1 MIAGALEI
9 QLLANVARLVKDM
22 QEAKGAVASAM
33 GSIEKTVGVAR
44 TALGALGVGLSV
56 NYFKNFVTGAI
67 QAQDELGKMSQRV
80 GVSVERLAGLQHAA
94 GMSGTSLQS
103 VEKALKTVST
113 GLFDADKGLKG
124 AQENFD
130 ALGVSIYDTNGQ
142 LKSAD
147 AVMIEVADQFA
158 KLEDGTQKTALATK
172 VFGRAGLELIP
183 MLNEGSAGMA
193 ALVAEGQKYNPVTA
207 ESAAQAEIF
216 NDNLDRLTAAG
227 KGMGLAFVNNIL
239 PALAAFSQWAVDL
252 SNGDTAEYLDT
263 VKAAGAGLAVVLV
276 TQVVPAFS
284 ALAGPI
290 GLATAALVA
299 LIAAYDNLQRI
310 TNTAQQNSVANNIAN
325 GAEVITFAMYNV
337 VQEINKAAE
346 AMDNLGG
353 GRSAKARREQLQAEI
368 VRLTAELERYALAL
382 ADTKK
387 PTADATAAAT
397 VAGAAVVAYG
407 EDVKFTI
414 DAHDAHVEAL
424 EAYRTEQD
432 KAREANNKAR
442 QSVAQTI
449 TALEN
454 EMLALQMT
462 ARAAAVF
469 EAVTRATAEGALPA
483 EIAKIAEATAR
494 LYDMKEAK
502 DQAAVSAGVLKK
514 TNEDA
519 AKAAADNWQRTHEY
533 LSTTFI
539 DIANNGG
546 NAFDNIAKSFSAMIQ
561 RMVAEWAASK
571 LMNLFGMG
579 GGGTATSAMGSIFGG
594 GGGGGAGGSLINA
607 AVSQGI
613 KSLITG
619 GGSAATTAAMG
630 AGGAIGGVGAAAAGG
645 TTAAGVGAASAAGG
659 AGSMATI
666 TAMATNPATVAVAA
680 ALALLYAAKNDFFKD
695 PDNYKRSYAGL
706 LTGPTTGAEGSTF
719 AVDPFASGFRATGI
733 ARGASEEAALAQIE
747 VFRKLDAAGA
757 ELVRKLGGAVDLSAA
772 TLAGVGKEGT
782 AGTAGTFLGQG
793 GMTTAADIAAMT
805 DLYMTQFADHI
816 TGLDAEL
823 LKAVQSAGSAE
834 EVMKLLTDS
843 VAEIS
848 ETAKNSAAELSNME
862 QARKSASESILAA
875 YNSGLSELDSIER
888 AYEAFQKYAER
899 GLTAEHISKFTGLME
914 SEINAVIE
922 RGASMMQAAQNT
934 SKAAESNFGNTK
946 FWEETARQAKPID
959 AEFAAAIKE
968 AFLAAGLNEFGE
980 VIAGI
985 SGVSLSGQSAGGVGP
1000 FDGSHANGLDYVP
1013 FDGYV
1018 AQTHQG
1024 EGILTA
1030 EENKNYRAQGPLMA
1044 RLVDEVINL
1053 RRDLTDIIR
1062 IGAST
1067 NNILDKWDG
1076 QEGLVP

>member
-9 QLLANVARLVKDM
+9 QLLANVARLAKDM
-22 QEAKGAVASAM
+22 QDAKGAVTSAM
-33 GSIEKTVGVAR
+33 GSIEKTVGIAR

-67 QAQDELGKMSQRV
+67 GAQDELAKMSQRV
-80 GVSVERLAGLQHAA
+80 GVSVERLAGLEHAA
-94 GMSGTSLQS
+94 GMSGTSLGS
-103 VEKALKTVST
+103 VEKALKTVSS
-113 GLFDADKGLKG
+113 GLVDADRGLKG

-158 KLEDGTQKTALATK
+158 LLEDGTQKTALATK
-172 VFGRAGLELIP
+172 VFGKAGLELIP
-183 MLNEGSAGMA
+183 MLNEGSAGLA
-193 ALVAEGQKYNPVTA
+193 ELVAEGQKYNPVTA

-216 NDNLDRLTAAG
+216 NDNMDRLTAAG
-227 KGMGLAFVNNIL
+227 KGLGLTFVNSVL

-310 TNTAQQNSVANNIAN
+310 TNTAHENSVANNIAN

-353 GRSAKARREQLQAEI
+353 GRSAKARREELQGQIAK
-368 VRLTAELERYALAL
+368 LTVELERYALAL

-397 VAGAAVVAYG
+397 VAGTAVVAYG

-414 DAHDAHVEAL
+414 DAHEAHVEAL
-424 EAYRTEQD
+424 EEYRKEQD

-502 DQAAVSAGVLKK
+502 DQATESAGVLQKA
-514 TNEDA
+514 NEDA

-533 LSTTFI
+533 LTNTFI

-571 LMNLFGMG
+571 LMNIFGMG
-579 GGGTATSAMGSIFGG
+579 GGGAGG
-594 GGGGGAGGSLINA
+594 GGAAGTAASVIGSVLKSGGGGAGGA
-607 AVSQGI
+607 GI
-613 KSLITG
+613 G
-619 GGSAATTAAMG
+619 ATII
-630 AGGAIGGVGAAAAGG
+630 GGAKAAGSSLMSAAAAVPGWG
-645 TTAAGVGAASAAGG
+645 W
-659 AGSMATI
+659 
-666 TAMATNPATVAVAA
+666 AVAA
-680 ALALLYAAKNDFFKD
+680 AAAAAMALSKKETPSSN
-695 PDNYKRSYAGL
+695 AGFL
-706 LTGPTTGAEGSTF
+706 LRPVGDGDRQFDVPAF
-719 AVDPFASGFRATGI
+719 DSGFDPVGFARREDQSAAVQVIDTFRQYDAALTGI
-733 ARGASEEAALAQIE
+733 A
-747 VFRKLDAAGA
+747 KAAGLSVNYSA
-757 ELVRKLGGAVDLSAA
+757 NNFGGFSEKGTGGGLFFGQAGESGRGTTSAPIDQQLTQFVSQWVRGLSGQVDQSLISDVLAAGSADA
-772 TLAGVGKEGT
+772 MLARAASLAGV
-782 AGTAGTFLGQG
+782 
-793 GMTTAADIAAMT
+793 
-805 DLYMTQFADHI
+805 
-816 TGLDAEL
+816 
-823 LKAVQSAGSAE
+823 
-834 EVMKLLTDS
+834 
-843 VAEIS
+843 
-848 ETAKNSAAELSNME
+848 
-862 QARKSASESILAA
+862 
-875 YNSGLSELDSIER
+875 
-888 AYEAFQKYAER
+888 
-899 GLTAEHISKFTGLME
+899 
-914 SEINAVIE
+914 
-922 RGASMMQAAQNT
+922 
-934 SKAAESNFGNTK
+934 
-946 FWEETARQAKPID
+946 
-959 AEFAAAIKE
+959 
-968 AFLAAGLNEFGE
+968 
-980 VIAGI
+980 
-985 SGVSLSGQSAGGVGP
+985 
-1000 FDGSHANGLDYVP
+1000 DGSHATGLDYVP

-1018 AQTHQG
+1018 AQTHHG

-1030 EENKNYRAQGPLMA
+1030 EENKDYRAQGPLLA
-1044 RLVDEVINL
+1044 RLVNEFVNV
-1053 RRDLTDIIR
+1053 RRELSDIRR

-1076 QEGLVP
+1076 QEGLAP

>member
-9 QLLANVARLVKDM
+9 QLLANVARLAKDM
-22 QEAKGAVASAM
+22 QDAKGAVTSAM
-33 GSIEKTVGVAR
+33 GSIEKTVGIAR

-67 QAQDELGKMSQRV
+67 GAQDELAKMSQRV
-80 GVSVERLAGLQHAA
+80 GVSVERLAGLEHAA
-94 GMSGTSLQS
+94 GMSGTSLGS
-103 VEKALKTVST
+103 VEKALKTVSS
-113 GLFDADKGLKG
+113 GLVDADRGLKG

-158 KLEDGTQKTALATK
+158 LLEDGTQKTALATK
-172 VFGRAGLELIP
+172 VFGKAGLELIP
-183 MLNEGSAGMA
+183 MLNEGSAGLA
-193 ALVAEGQKYNPVTA
+193 ELVAEGQKYNPVTA

-216 NDNLDRLTAAG
+216 NDNMDRLTAAG
-227 KGMGLAFVNNIL
+227 KGLGLTFVNSVL

-310 TNTAQQNSVANNIAN
+310 TNTAHENSVANNIAN

-353 GRSAKARREQLQAEI
+353 GRSAKARREELQGQIAK
-368 VRLTAELERYALAL
+368 LTVELERYALAL

-397 VAGAAVVAYG
+397 VAGTAVVAYG

-414 DAHDAHVEAL
+414 DAHEAHVEAL
-424 EAYRTEQD
+424 EEYRKEQD

-502 DQAAVSAGVLKK
+502 DQATESAGVLQKA
-514 TNEDA
+514 NEDA

-533 LSTTFI
+533 LTNTFI

-571 LMNLFGMG
+571 LMNIFGMG
-579 GGGTATSAMGSIFGG
+579 GGGAGG
-594 GGGGGAGGSLINA
+594 GGAAGTAASVIGSVLKSGGGGAGGA
-607 AVSQGI
+607 GI
-613 KSLITG
+613 G
-619 GGSAATTAAMG
+619 ATII
-630 AGGAIGGVGAAAAGG
+630 GGAKAAGSSLMSAAAAVPGWG
-645 TTAAGVGAASAAGG
+645 W
-659 AGSMATI
+659 
-666 TAMATNPATVAVAA
+666 AVAA
-680 ALALLYAAKNDFFKD
+680 AAAAAMALSKKETPSSN
-695 PDNYKRSYAGL
+695 AGFL
-706 LTGPTTGAEGSTF
+706 LRPVGDGDRQFDVPAF
-719 AVDPFASGFRATGI
+719 DSGFDPVGFARREDQSAAVQVIDTFRQYDAALTGI
-733 ARGASEEAALAQIE
+733 A
-747 VFRKLDAAGA
+747 KAAGLSVNYSA
-757 ELVRKLGGAVDLSAA
+757 NNFGGFSEKGTGGGLFFGQAGESGRGTTSAPIDQQLTQFVSQWVRGLSGQVDQSLISDVLAAGSADA
-772 TLAGVGKEGT
+772 MLARAASLAGV
-782 AGTAGTFLGQG
+782 
-793 GMTTAADIAAMT
+793 
-805 DLYMTQFADHI
+805 
-816 TGLDAEL
+816 
-823 LKAVQSAGSAE
+823 
-834 EVMKLLTDS
+834 
-843 VAEIS
+843 
-848 ETAKNSAAELSNME
+848 
-862 QARKSASESILAA
+862 
-875 YNSGLSELDSIER
+875 
-888 AYEAFQKYAER
+888 
-899 GLTAEHISKFTGLME
+899 
-914 SEINAVIE
+914 
-922 RGASMMQAAQNT
+922 
-934 SKAAESNFGNTK
+934 
-946 FWEETARQAKPID
+946 
-959 AEFAAAIKE
+959 
-968 AFLAAGLNEFGE
+968 
-980 VIAGI
+980 
-985 SGVSLSGQSAGGVGP
+985 
-1000 FDGSHANGLDYVP
+1000 DGSHATGLDYVP

-1018 AQTHQG
+1018 AQTHHG

-1030 EENKNYRAQGPLMA
+1030 EENKDYRAQGPLLA
-1044 RLVDEVINL
+1044 RLVDEFVNV
-1053 RRDLTDIIR
+1053 RRELSDIRR

-1076 QEGLVP
+1076 QEGLAP

>member
-9 QLLANVARLVKDM
+9 QLLANVARLAKDM
-22 QEAKGAVASAM
+22 QDAKGAVTSAM
-33 GSIEKTVGVAR
+33 GSIEKTVGIAR

-67 QAQDELGKMSQRV
+67 VAQDELAKMSQRV
-80 GVSVERLAGLQHAA
+80 GVSVERLAGLEHAA
-94 GMSGTSLQS
+94 GMSGTSLGS
-103 VEKALKTVST
+103 VEKALKTVSS
-113 GLFDADKGLKG
+113 GLVDADRGLKG

-158 KLEDGTQKTALATK
+158 LLEDGTQKTALATK
-172 VFGRAGLELIP
+172 VFGKAGLELIP

-216 NDNLDRLTAAG
+216 NDNMDRLTAAG
-227 KGMGLAFVNNIL
+227 KGMGLTFVNSVL

-290 GLATAALVA
+290 GIATAAVVA

-310 TNTAQQNSVANNIAN
+310 TNTAHENSIANNINA

-337 VQEINKAAE
+337 VQEINKASE

-353 GRSAKARREQLQAEI
+353 GRSAAARREQLQAEI
-368 VRLTAELERYALAL
+368 AKLTAELERYALAL
-382 ADTKK
+382 AETKK
-387 PTADATAAAT
+387 PTADATTAATAAA
-397 VAGAAVVAYG
+397 AAVVAYG

-424 EAYRTEQD
+424 EEYRKEQD
-432 KAREANNKAR
+432 KAREANDKAR

-449 TALEN
+449 TELEN

-502 DQAAVSAGVLKK
+502 DQAAESAGVMQKA
-514 TNEDA
+514 NETA

-533 LSTTFI
+533 LTNTFI

-571 LMNLFGMG
+571 LMDIFGMG
-579 GGGTATSAMGSIFGG
+579 GGADGFTLG
-594 GGGGGAGGSLINA
+594 GGGGGAGVGGGTASSIVSGVLKSSGGSLA
-607 AVSQGI
+607 AGAGGFVSG
-613 KSLITG
+613 LFGT
-619 GGSAATTAAMG
+619 GSAAAGFVGPPTAATAAGMG
-630 AGGAIGGVGAAAAGG
+630 VSGAINGALSAIPVWGWALAGAAAAAAALSKKETPSSNAGFLLRPVGDGDRQFDVPAFDSGFDPVGFARREDQSAAVQVIDTFRQYDAALTGIAKAAGLSVNYSANNFGGYSEKGTGGGLFFGQAGESGSG
-645 TTAAGVGAASAAGG
+645 TTSAPIDQQLQQFVSQWIRGLSGQVDQSLISDVLAAGSAD
-659 AGSMATI
+659 
-666 TAMATNPATVAVAA
+666 AMLSRAA
-680 ALALLYAAKNDFFKD
+680 ALA
-695 PDNYKRSYAGL
+695 
-706 LTGPTTGAEGSTF
+706 
-719 AVDPFASGFRATGI
+719 
-733 ARGASEEAALAQIE
+733 
-747 VFRKLDAAGA
+747 
-757 ELVRKLGGAVDLSAA
+757 
-772 TLAGVGKEGT
+772 GV
-782 AGTAGTFLGQG
+782 
-793 GMTTAADIAAMT
+793 
-805 DLYMTQFADHI
+805 
-816 TGLDAEL
+816 
-823 LKAVQSAGSAE
+823 
-834 EVMKLLTDS
+834 
-843 VAEIS
+843 
-848 ETAKNSAAELSNME
+848 
-862 QARKSASESILAA
+862 
-875 YNSGLSELDSIER
+875 
-888 AYEAFQKYAER
+888 
-899 GLTAEHISKFTGLME
+899 
-914 SEINAVIE
+914 
-922 RGASMMQAAQNT
+922 
-934 SKAAESNFGNTK
+934 
-946 FWEETARQAKPID
+946 
-959 AEFAAAIKE
+959 
-968 AFLAAGLNEFGE
+968 
-980 VIAGI
+980 
-985 SGVSLSGQSAGGVGP
+985 
-1000 FDGSHANGLDYVP
+1000 DGSHATGLDYVP

-1018 AQTHQG
+1018 AQMHHG
-1024 EGILTA
+1024 EGILTD
-1030 EENKNYRAQGPLMA
+1030 EENKDYRAQGPLLS
-1044 RLVDEVINL
+1044 RLVDEMINV
-1053 RRDLTDIIR
+1053 RRELSDIRR

-1076 QEGLVP
+1076 QEGLAPA

>member
-9 QLLANVARLVKDM
+9 QLLANVARLAKDM
-22 QEAKGAVASAM
+22 QDAKGAVTSAM
-33 GSIEKTVGVAR
+33 GSIEKTVGIAR

-67 QAQDELGKMSQRV
+67 GAQDELAKMSQRV
-80 GVSVERLAGLQHAA
+80 GVSVERLAGLEHAA
-94 GMSGTSLQS
+94 GMSGTSLGS
-103 VEKALKTVST
+103 VEKALKTVSS
-113 GLFDADKGLKG
+113 GLVDADRGLKTS
-124 AQENFD
+124 QENFD

-158 KLEDGTQKTALATK
+158 LLEDGTQKTALATK
-172 VFGRAGLELIP
+172 VFGKAGLELIP

-216 NDNLDRLTAAG
+216 NDNMDRLTAAG
-227 KGMGLAFVNNIL
+227 KGMGLTFVNSVL

-310 TNTAQQNSVANNIAN
+310 TNTAHENSVANNIAN
-325 GAEVITFAMYNV
+325 GAEVITFAMHNV

-368 VRLTAELERYALAL
+368 AKLTVELERYALAL

-414 DAHDAHVEAL
+414 DAHEAHVEAL
-424 EAYRTEQD
+424 EEYRKEQD
-432 KAREANNKAR
+432 KAREANDKAR

-502 DQAAVSAGVLKK
+502 DQATESAGVLQKA
-514 TNEDA
+514 NEDA

-533 LSTTFI
+533 LTNTFI

-571 LMNLFGMG
+571 LMNIFGMG
-579 GGGTATSAMGSIFGG
+579 GGGVSF
-594 GGGGGAGGSLINA
+594 GGGAGGPGSGGGTASSIVSGVLKSSGGSLA
-607 AVSQGI
+607 AGAGGFVSG
-613 KSLITG
+613 LFGT
-619 GGSAATTAAMG
+619 GSAAAGFVGPPTAATA
-630 AGGAIGGVGAAAAGG
+630 AGMSASGAITGVLSAIPGWGWALAGAAAA
-645 TTAAGVGAASAAGG
+645 
-659 AGSMATI
+659 
-666 TAMATNPATVAVAA
+666 AA
-680 ALALLYAAKNDFFKD
+680 ALSKKETPSSNAGFLLRPVGDGDRQFDVPAFD
-695 PDNYKRSYAGL
+695 
-706 LTGPTTGAEGSTF
+706 
-719 AVDPFASGFRATGI
+719 SGFDPVGFARREDQTAAVQVIDTFRQYDAALTGI
-733 ARGASEEAALAQIE
+733 A
-747 VFRKLDAAGA
+747 KAAGLSVNYSA
-757 ELVRKLGGAVDLSAA
+757 NNFGGFSEKGAGGGLFFGQAGESGSGTTSAPIDQQLQQFVSQWVRGLSGQVDQSLISDVLAAGSADA
-772 TLAGVGKEGT
+772 MLARAASLAGV
-782 AGTAGTFLGQG
+782 
-793 GMTTAADIAAMT
+793 
-805 DLYMTQFADHI
+805 
-816 TGLDAEL
+816 
-823 LKAVQSAGSAE
+823 
-834 EVMKLLTDS
+834 
-843 VAEIS
+843 
-848 ETAKNSAAELSNME
+848 
-862 QARKSASESILAA
+862 
-875 YNSGLSELDSIER
+875 
-888 AYEAFQKYAER
+888 
-899 GLTAEHISKFTGLME
+899 
-914 SEINAVIE
+914 
-922 RGASMMQAAQNT
+922 
-934 SKAAESNFGNTK
+934 
-946 FWEETARQAKPID
+946 
-959 AEFAAAIKE
+959 
-968 AFLAAGLNEFGE
+968 
-980 VIAGI
+980 
-985 SGVSLSGQSAGGVGP
+985 
-1000 FDGSHANGLDYVP
+1000 DGSHASGLDYVP

-1018 AQTHQG
+1018 AQLHKGERVVPAAENMRGGGSGMDAVVSALGTLRAELADIRRAVLRTADITDQWNG
-1024 EGILTA
+1024 EGLPQ
-1030 EENKNYRAQGPLMA
+1030 ERAA
-1044 RLVDEVINL
+1044 
-1053 RRDLTDIIR
+1053 
-1062 IGAST
+1062 
-1067 NNILDKWDG
+1067 
-1076 QEGLVP
+1076 

>member
-9 QLLANVARLVKDM
+9 QLLANVARLAKDM
-22 QEAKGAVASAM
+22 QDAKGAVTSAM
-33 GSIEKTVGVAR
+33 GSIEKTVGIAR

-67 QAQDELGKMSQRV
+67 EAQDELGKMSQRV
-80 GVSVERLAGLQHAA
+80 GVSVERLAGLEHAA
-94 GMSGTSLQS
+94 GMSGTSLGTL
-103 VEKALKTVST
+103 EKGLKTVST
-113 GLFDADKGLKG
+113 GLYDAGNGLKG

-158 KLEDGTQKTALATK
+158 MLEDGTQKTALATK
-172 VFGRAGLELIP
+172 VFGKAGLELIP
-183 MLNEGSAGMA
+183 MLNEGSAGLA

-207 ESAAQAEIF
+207 ASAEQAEIF

-227 KGMGLAFVNNIL
+227 KGMGLTFVNSVL

-310 TNTAQQNSVANNIAN
+310 TNTAHENSVANNIAN

-346 AMDNLGG
+346 AIDNLGG
-353 GRSAKARREQLQAEI
+353 GRSAKARREELQGQIAK
-368 VRLTAELERYALAL
+368 LTVELERYALAL

-387 PTADATAAAT
+387 PTADATAATT
-397 VAGAAVVAYG
+397 VAGTAVVAYG

-414 DAHDAHVEAL
+414 DAHEAHVEAL
-424 EAYRTEQD
+424 EEYRKEQD
-432 KAREANNKAR
+432 KAREANDKAR

-502 DQAAVSAGVLKK
+502 DQATESAGVLQKA
-514 TNEDA
+514 NEDA

-533 LSTTFI
+533 LTNTFI

-579 GGGTATSAMGSIFGG
+579 GGGVSFGG
-594 GGGGGAGGSLINA
+594 GGGGGGGTASSIVSGVLKSSGGSLA
-607 AVSQGI
+607 AGA
-613 KSLITG
+613 G
-619 GGSAATTAAMG
+619 GFMSGLLGTGSAAAGFVGPPTAATAAGMGVSGAISG
-630 AGGAIGGVGAAAAGG
+630 AGSAIMGGLAAIPGWGWALAGAAAA
-645 TTAAGVGAASAAGG
+645 
-659 AGSMATI
+659 
-666 TAMATNPATVAVAA
+666 AA
-680 ALALLYAAKNDFFKD
+680 ALSKKATPSSNAGFLLRPLGDGDRQFDVPAFD
-695 PDNYKRSYAGL
+695 
-706 LTGPTTGAEGSTF
+706 
-719 AVDPFASGFRATGI
+719 SGFDPVGFARREDQTAAVQVIDTFRQYDAALTGI
-733 ARGASEEAALAQIE
+733 A
-747 VFRKLDAAGA
+747 KAAGLSVNYSA
-757 ELVRKLGGAVDLSAA
+757 NNFGGFSEKGTGGGLFFGQAGESGSGTTSAPIDQQLQQFVSQWVRGLSGQVDQSLISDVLAAGSADA
-772 TLAGVGKEGT
+772 MLARVASLAGV
-782 AGTAGTFLGQG
+782 
-793 GMTTAADIAAMT
+793 
-805 DLYMTQFADHI
+805 
-816 TGLDAEL
+816 
-823 LKAVQSAGSAE
+823 
-834 EVMKLLTDS
+834 
-843 VAEIS
+843 
-848 ETAKNSAAELSNME
+848 
-862 QARKSASESILAA
+862 
-875 YNSGLSELDSIER
+875 
-888 AYEAFQKYAER
+888 
-899 GLTAEHISKFTGLME
+899 
-914 SEINAVIE
+914 
-922 RGASMMQAAQNT
+922 
-934 SKAAESNFGNTK
+934 
-946 FWEETARQAKPID
+946 
-959 AEFAAAIKE
+959 
-968 AFLAAGLNEFGE
+968 
-980 VIAGI
+980 
-985 SGVSLSGQSAGGVGP
+985 
-1000 FDGSHANGLDYVP
+1000 DGSHATGLDYVP

-1018 AQTHQG
+1018 AQTHHG

-1053 RRDLTDIIR
+1053 RRDLSDIIR

-1076 QEGLVP
+1076 QEGLAP

>member
-9 QLLANVARLVKDM
+9 QLLANVARLANDM
-22 QEAKGAVASAM
+22 QDAKGAVTSAM
-33 GSIEKTVGVAR
+33 GSIEKTVGIAR

-67 QAQDELGKMSQRV
+67 GAQDELAKMSQRV
-80 GVSVERLAGLQHAA
+80 GVSVERLAGLEHAA
-94 GMSGTSLQS
+94 GMSGTSLGS
-103 VEKALKTVST
+103 VEKALKTVSS
-113 GLFDADKGLKG
+113 GLVDADRGLKG

-158 KLEDGTQKTALATK
+158 LLEDGTQKTALATK
-172 VFGRAGLELIP
+172 VFGKAGLELIP

-227 KGMGLAFVNNIL
+227 KGMGLTFVNSVL

-263 VKAAGAGLAVVLV
+263 VKAAGAGLAVVLL

-310 TNTAQQNSVANNIAN
+310 TNTAHENSVANNIAN

-368 VRLTAELERYALAL
+368 AKLTVELERYALAL

-397 VAGAAVVAYG
+397 VAGTAVVAYG

-414 DAHDAHVEAL
+414 DAHEAHVEAL
-424 EAYRTEQD
+424 EEYRKEQD
-432 KAREANNKAR
+432 KAREANDKAR

-502 DQAAVSAGVLKK
+502 DQATESAGVLQKA
-514 TNEDA
+514 NEDA

-533 LSTTFI
+533 LTNTFI

-571 LMNLFGMG
+571 LMNIFGMG
-579 GGGTATSAMGSIFGG
+579 GGVSF
-594 GGGGGAGGSLINA
+594 GGGAGGPGSGGGTASSIVSGVLKSSGGSLA
-607 AVSQGI
+607 AGA
-613 KSLITG
+613 G
-619 GGSAATTAAMG
+619 GFISGLFGTGSAAAGFVGPPTAATAAGMSVSGAISG
-630 AGGAIGGVGAAAAGG
+630 AGSAIMNGLAAIPGWGLALAGAAAA
-645 TTAAGVGAASAAGG
+645 
-659 AGSMATI
+659 
-666 TAMATNPATVAVAA
+666 AA
-680 ALALLYAAKNDFFKD
+680 ALSKKETPSSNAGFLLRPVGDGDRQFDVPAFD
-695 PDNYKRSYAGL
+695 
-706 LTGPTTGAEGSTF
+706 
-719 AVDPFASGFRATGI
+719 SGFDPVGF
-733 ARGASEEAALAQIE
+733 ARREDQTAAVQVIDTFRQYDAALT
-747 VFRKLDAAGA
+747 
-757 ELVRKLGGAVDLSAA
+757 S
-772 TLAGVGKEGT
+772 
-782 AGTAGTFLGQG
+782 
-793 GMTTAADIAAMT
+793 IA
-805 DLYMTQFADHI
+805 
-816 TGLDAEL
+816 
-823 LKAVQSAGSAE
+823 
-834 EVMKLLTDS
+834 
-843 VAEIS
+843 
-848 ETAKNSAAELSNME
+848 N
-862 QARKSASESILAA
+862 
-875 YNSGLSELDSIER
+875 
-888 AYEAFQKYAER
+888 
-899 GLTAEHISKFTGLME
+899 
-914 SEINAVIE
+914 
-922 RGASMMQAAQNT
+922 
-934 SKAAESNFGNTK
+934 
-946 FWEETARQAKPID
+946 
-959 AEFAAAIKE
+959 
-968 AFLAAGLNEFGE
+968 AAGLNVNYGSNNFGGFNE
-980 VIAGI
+980 KGQGGGLFFGSANEDGRATSVPVEQQLNQFVGQWIKGLGGQVDQSLISDVLAAG
-985 SGVSLSGQSAGGVGP
+985 SADEMVKRAAKLAGV
-1000 FDGSHANGLDYVP
+1000 DGSHASGLDYVP

-1018 AQTHQG
+1018 AQLHKGERVVPAAENMRGGGGMEAVVSALGTLRAELADIRRAVLRTADITDQWNG
-1024 EGILTA
+1024 EGLPQ
-1030 EENKNYRAQGPLMA
+1030 ERAA
-1044 RLVDEVINL
+1044 
-1053 RRDLTDIIR
+1053 
-1062 IGAST
+1062 
-1067 NNILDKWDG
+1067 
-1076 QEGLVP
+1076 

>member
-9 QLLANVARLVKDM
+9 QLLANVARLAKDM
-22 QEAKGAVASAM
+22 QDAKGAVTSAM
-33 GSIEKTVGVAR
+33 GSIEKTVGIAR

-67 QAQDELGKMSQRV
+67 GAQDELAKMSQRV
-80 GVSVERLAGLQHAA
+80 GVSVERLAGLEHAA
-94 GMSGTSLQS
+94 GMSGTSLAS
-103 VEKALKTVST
+103 VEKALKTVSS
-113 GLFDADKGLKG
+113 GLVDADRGLKG

-158 KLEDGTQKTALATK
+158 LLEDGTQKTALATK
-172 VFGRAGLELIP
+172 VFGKAGLELIP

-207 ESAAQAEIF
+207 ASAEQAEIF

-227 KGMGLAFVNNIL
+227 KGMGLTFVNNIL

-310 TNTAQQNSVANNIAN
+310 TNTAHENSVANNIAN

-353 GRSAKARREQLQAEI
+353 GRSAKARREELQGQIAK
-368 VRLTAELERYALAL
+368 LTVELERYALAL

-397 VAGAAVVAYG
+397 VAGTAVVAYG

-414 DAHDAHVEAL
+414 DAHEAHVEAL
-424 EAYRTEQD
+424 EEYRKEQD
-432 KAREANNKAR
+432 KSREANDKAR

-502 DQAAVSAGVLKK
+502 DQATESAGVLQKA
-514 TNEDA
+514 NEDA

-533 LSTTFI
+533 LTNTFI

-571 LMNLFGMG
+571 LMNIFGMG
-579 GGGTATSAMGSIFGG
+579 GGGA
-594 GGGGGAGGSLINA
+594 GGGGAAGTAASVIGSVL
-607 AVSQGI
+607 
-613 KSLITG
+613 KSG
-619 GGSAATTAAMG
+619 GGSAGG
-630 AGGAIGGVGAAAAGG
+630 AGIGATIIGGAKAAGSSLMSAAAAVPGWG
-645 TTAAGVGAASAAGG
+645 W
-659 AGSMATI
+659 
-666 TAMATNPATVAVAA
+666 AVAA
-680 ALALLYAAKNDFFKD
+680 AAAAAMALSKKETPSSN
-695 PDNYKRSYAGL
+695 AGFL
-706 LTGPTTGAEGSTF
+706 LRPVGDGDRQFDVPTF
-719 AVDPFASGFRATGI
+719 DSGFDPVGFARREDQTAAVQVIDTFRQYDAALTGI
-733 ARGASEEAALAQIE
+733 A
-747 VFRKLDAAGA
+747 KAAGLSVNYSA
-757 ELVRKLGGAVDLSAA
+757 NNFGGFSEKGTGGGLFFGQAGESGSGTTSAPIDQQLQQFVSQWVRGLSGQVDQSLISDVLAAGSADA
-772 TLAGVGKEGT
+772 MLARAASLAGV
-782 AGTAGTFLGQG
+782 
-793 GMTTAADIAAMT
+793 
-805 DLYMTQFADHI
+805 
-816 TGLDAEL
+816 
-823 LKAVQSAGSAE
+823 
-834 EVMKLLTDS
+834 
-843 VAEIS
+843 
-848 ETAKNSAAELSNME
+848 
-862 QARKSASESILAA
+862 
-875 YNSGLSELDSIER
+875 
-888 AYEAFQKYAER
+888 
-899 GLTAEHISKFTGLME
+899 
-914 SEINAVIE
+914 
-922 RGASMMQAAQNT
+922 
-934 SKAAESNFGNTK
+934 
-946 FWEETARQAKPID
+946 
-959 AEFAAAIKE
+959 
-968 AFLAAGLNEFGE
+968 
-980 VIAGI
+980 
-985 SGVSLSGQSAGGVGP
+985 
-1000 FDGSHANGLDYVP
+1000 DGSHATGLDYVP

-1018 AQTHQG
+1018 AQTHHG

-1053 RRDLTDIIR
+1053 RRDLSDMIR

-1076 QEGLVP
+1076 QEGLAP

>member
-9 QLLANVARLVKDM
+9 QLLANVARLAKDM
-22 QEAKGAVASAM
+22 QDAKGAVTSAM
-33 GSIEKTVGVAR
+33 GSIEKTVGIAR

-67 QAQDELGKMSQRV
+67 EAQDELGKMSQRV
-80 GVSVERLAGLQHAA
+80 GVSVERLAGLEHAA
-94 GMSGTSLQS
+94 GMSGTSLGTL
-103 VEKALKTVST
+103 EKGLKTVSS
-113 GLFDADKGLKG
+113 GLYDASNGSKG

-263 VKAAGAGLAVVLV
+263 VKAAAAGLAVVLV

-284 ALAGPI
+284 VLAGPI
-290 GLATAALVA
+290 GIATAAVVA
-299 LIAAYDNLQRI
+299 MVAAYDNLQRI
-310 TNTAQQNSVANNIAN
+310 TNTAHENSVSNNIAN

-353 GRSAKARREQLQAEI
+353 GRSAKARREELQAEI
-368 VRLTAELERYALAL
+368 ARLTLELERYALAL

-397 VAGAAVVAYG
+397 VAGTAVVAYG

-414 DAHDAHVEAL
+414 DAHEAHVEAL
-424 EAYRTEQD
+424 EEYRKEQD
-432 KAREANNKAR
+432 KAREANDKAR
-442 QSVAQTI
+442 QSIAGTI
-449 TALEN
+449 AGLEH

-469 EAVTRATAEGALPA
+469 EAVTRATADGALPA

-571 LMNLFGMG
+571 LMNIFGMG
-579 GGGTATSAMGSIFGG
+579 GGGTATGAMGSIFGG
-594 GGGGGAGGSLINA
+594 GGGGMGGGGAAGGAGGSLVNA
-607 AVSQGI
+607 AVSSGI
-613 KSLITG
+613 RALIGG
-619 GGSAATTAAMG
+619 GGSAATSAAIG

-645 TTAAGVGAASAAGG
+645 TVAGGVGAAAAGG
-659 AGSMATI
+659 GAAAGGMLAGAGAAAAGAGSAIMGGLAAI
-666 TAMATNPATVAVAA
+666 PGWGWALGAA
-680 ALALLYAAKNDFFKD
+680 ALIASQIEKETPSGN
-695 PDNYKRSYAGL
+695 AGFL
-706 LTGPTTGAEGSTF
+706 IRDLAGGGDGRTF
-719 AVDPFASGFRATGI
+719 DVDPFASGFDPVGFARREDQGAATAVIDTFRQYDEALTNI
-733 ARGASEEAALAQIE
+733 AT
-747 VFRKLDAAGA
+747 AAG
-757 ELVRKLGGAVDLSAA
+757 LRVNYGSNNFGGFNE
-772 TLAGVGKEGT
+772 K
-782 AGTAGTFLGQG
+782 GQG
-793 GMTTAADIAAMT
+793 GGLFFGSANEDGRSTSVPVDEQ
-805 DLYMTQFADHI
+805 LTQFVGQWIKGLGGQVDQSLIADV
-816 TGLDAEL
+816 LA
-823 LKAVQSAGSAE
+823 AGSADE
-834 EVMKLLTDS
+834 MLKR
-843 VAEIS
+843 
-848 ETAKNSAAELSNME
+848 AAM
-862 QARKSASESILAA
+862 
-875 YNSGLSELDSIER
+875 
-888 AYEAFQKYAER
+888 
-899 GLTAEHISKFTGLME
+899 
-914 SEINAVIE
+914 
-922 RGASMMQAAQNT
+922 
-934 SKAAESNFGNTK
+934 
-946 FWEETARQAKPID
+946 
-959 AEFAAAIKE
+959 
-968 AFLAAGLNEFGE
+968 
-980 VIAGI
+980 IAG
-985 SGVSLSGQSAGGVGP
+985 V
-1000 FDGSHANGLDYVP
+1000 DGSHANGLDYVP

-1053 RRDLTDIIR
+1053 RRDLSDMIR

>member
-9 QLLANVARLVKDM
+9 QLLANVARLANDM
-22 QEAKGAVASAM
+22 QDAKGAVTSAM
-33 GSIEKTVGVAR
+33 GSIEKTVGIAR

-67 QAQDELGKMSQRV
+67 GAQDELAKMSQRV
-80 GVSVERLAGLQHAA
+80 GVSVERLAGLEHAA
-94 GMSGTSLQS
+94 GMSGTSLGS
-103 VEKALKTVST
+103 VEKALKTVSS
-113 GLFDADKGLKG
+113 GLVDADRGLKG

-158 KLEDGTQKTALATK
+158 LLEDGTQKTALATK
-172 VFGRAGLELIP
+172 VFGKAGLELIP

-227 KGMGLAFVNNIL
+227 KGMGLTFVNSVL

-263 VKAAGAGLAVVLV
+263 VKAAGAGLAVVLL

-310 TNTAQQNSVANNIAN
+310 TNTAHENSVANNIAN

-368 VRLTAELERYALAL
+368 AKLTVELERYALAL

-397 VAGAAVVAYG
+397 VAGTAVVAYG

-414 DAHDAHVEAL
+414 DAHEAHVEAL
-424 EAYRTEQD
+424 EEYRKEQD
-432 KAREANNKAR
+432 KAREANDKAR

-502 DQAAVSAGVLKK
+502 DQATESAGVLQKA
-514 TNEDA
+514 NEDA

-533 LSTTFI
+533 LTNTFI

-571 LMNLFGMG
+571 LMNIFGMG
-579 GGGTATSAMGSIFGG
+579 GGGSSVAGSAGSSLVNTA
-594 GGGGGAGGSLINA
+594 INA
-607 AVSQGI
+607 GFGA
-613 KSLITG
+613 LIGG
-619 GGSAATTAAMG
+619 GGSAMSAAAIG

-645 TTAAGVGAASAAGG
+645 TTAGGVAAAAGGGGIMAGITGAASS
-659 AGSMATI
+659 AGSAIMSGLSAI
-666 TAMATNPATVAVAA
+666 PGWGWALGAA
-680 ALALLYAAKNDFFKD
+680 ALLASQMDKSTPSGN
-695 PDNYKRSYAGL
+695 AGFL
-706 LTGPTTGAEGSTF
+706 IRDLAGGGDGRTF
-719 AVDPFASGFRATGI
+719 DVEPFASGFDPVGFARREDQAAATTVI
-733 ARGASEEAALAQIE
+733 DTFRQYDAALTNIAN
-747 VFRKLDAAGA
+747 AAG
-757 ELVRKLGGAVDLSAA
+757 LSVNYNSNNFGGFDEKGRGGGLYFGSANED
-772 TLAGVGKEGT
+772 GR
-782 AGTAGTFLGQG
+782 
-793 GMTTAADIAAMT
+793 TTNVPVEQQ
-805 DLYMTQFADHI
+805 LTQFVGQWI
-816 TGLDAEL
+816 NGLSGQVDQAL
-823 LKAVQSAGSAE
+823 INDVLSAGSADE
-834 EVMKLLTDS
+834 MVK
-843 VAEIS
+843 
-848 ETAKNSAAELSNME
+848 
-862 QARKSASESILAA
+862 R
-875 YNSGLSELDSIER
+875 
-888 AYEAFQKYAER
+888 
-899 GLTAEHISKFTGLME
+899 
-914 SEINAVIE
+914 
-922 RGASMMQAAQNT
+922 
-934 SKAAESNFGNTK
+934 
-946 FWEETARQAKPID
+946 
-959 AEFAAAIKE
+959 AAA
-968 AFLAAGLNEFGE
+968 L
-980 VIAGI
+980 AGI
-985 SGVSLSGQSAGGVGP
+985 
-1000 FDGSHANGLDYVP
+1000 DGSHASGLDYVP

-1018 AQTHQG
+1018 AQLHKGERVVPAAENMRGGGGMEAVVSALGTLRAELADIRRAVLRTADITDQWNG
-1024 EGILTA
+1024 EGLPQ
-1030 EENKNYRAQGPLMA
+1030 ERAA
-1044 RLVDEVINL
+1044 
-1053 RRDLTDIIR
+1053 
-1062 IGAST
+1062 
-1067 NNILDKWDG
+1067 
-1076 QEGLVP
+1076 